1 MIDVDYVVLTHMKGS
16 VGMKIISLLMVLISK
31 DWCFDKFPL
40 YDKPDLE
47 NSNVEN
53 E

>member
-1 MIDVDYVVLTHMKGS
+1 MYVDYVEGA
-16 VGMKIISLLMVLISK
+16 VGIEIISLLMVIISK

-47 NSNVEN
+47 NSNVEK